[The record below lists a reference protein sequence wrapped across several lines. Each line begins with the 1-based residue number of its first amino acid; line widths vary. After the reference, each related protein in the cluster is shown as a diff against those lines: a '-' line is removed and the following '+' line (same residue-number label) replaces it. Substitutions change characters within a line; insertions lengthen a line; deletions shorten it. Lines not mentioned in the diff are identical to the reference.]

1 MIALQLDVENWRIH
15 VAITLPS
22 LFSYCVTFELT
33 KVSKAC
39 HKEKVFNSL
48 ADGN

>member
-1 MIALQLDVENWRIH
+1 
-15 VAITLPS
+15 
-22 LFSYCVTFELT
+22 VTFELT

-48 ADGN
+48 LDGKQ